1 MIDMLNEHP
10 SQIIYDGQRKID
22 FESTIKS
29 TLIGLHIKGPLHYAL
44 SNAKSI
50 SILSLLRSTEQNSNR
65 FYTLVIVLNYFI

>member
-44 SNAKSI
+44 SDAKDF
-50 SILSLLRSTEQNSNR
+50 RP
-65 FYTLVIVLNYFI
+65 LVIVLNYFI

>member
-1 MIDMLNEHP
+1 MIDVLNEHP
-10 SQIIYDGQRKID
+10 WQIIYDGQRKID

-50 SILSLLRSTEQNSNR
+50 SILYLLRSREQNK
-65 FYTLVIVLNYFI
+65 IQIDFIP

>member
-44 SNAKSI
+44 SDAK
-50 SILSLLRSTEQNSNR
+50 NSNR
-65 FYTLVIVLNYFI
+65 F

>member
-10 SQIIYDGQRKID
+10 WQIIYDEQRKID

-44 SNAKSI
+44 SNAKNKI
-50 SILSLLRSTEQNSNR
+50 QID
-65 FYTLVIVLNYFI
+65 FIP

>member
-10 SQIIYDGQRKID
+10 WQIIYDGQRKID

-44 SNAKSI
+44 SNAK
-50 SILSLLRSTEQNSNR
+50 NR
-65 FYTLVIVLNYFI
+65 TKFK

>member
-29 TLIGLHIKGPLHYAL
+29 TSIGLLIKGPLHYAL
-44 SNAKSI
+44 SNAKNKI
-50 SILSLLRSTEQNSNR
+50 QID
-65 FYTLVIVLNYFI
+65 FIPLVIVLNNFI